1 MFLILLA
8 DPPSHPSRYSDR
20 YLVARL
26 GWYLVAMIY
35 RNLMTH
41 FMFLYMRNLYKLMR
55 GSQRK
60 SIMLLYMRNLYK
72 LMRRSQ
78 RKESVIIS
86 FEPGMVPTLSTVL
99 LSTLCMVGLSTLSLV
114 LSSMCPVVLNTTL
127 SIIIIIFLVFPLLIV
142 LLFSLPA
149 TRDGSNQTETE
160 IYCNIFHGG
169 WAASANS
176 LSFLFSLFS
185 LF

>member
-26 GWYLVAMIY
+26 GRYLVAMIY

-60 SIMLLYMRNLYK
+60 YIMLLYMRNLYK

-78 RKESVIIS
+78 RKESVVIS
-86 FEPGMVPTLSTVL
+86 FEPGMVP
-99 LSTLCMVGLSTLSLV
+99 TLCMVGLSTLSLV
-114 LSSMCPVVLNTTL
+114 LSTMYPVVLYTTL
-127 SIIIIIFLVFPLLIV
+127 SIIIIIFLVFPFLIV
-142 LLFSLPA
+142 LLVSLPA
-149 TRDGSNQTETE
+149 TRDGSNQEET
-160 IYCNIFHGG
+160 
-169 WAASANS
+169 
-176 LSFLFSLFS
+176 
-185 LF
+185 